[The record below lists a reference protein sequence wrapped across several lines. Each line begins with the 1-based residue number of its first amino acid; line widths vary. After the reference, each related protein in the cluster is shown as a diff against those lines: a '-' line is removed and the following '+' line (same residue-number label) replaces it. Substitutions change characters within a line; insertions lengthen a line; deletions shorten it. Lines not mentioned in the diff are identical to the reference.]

1 MEKRVYINMNLCTG
15 CRSCAAACAQG
26 HHKQGLLKHGAV
38 QETAMLPMHCRH
50 CNTPLC
56 LEVCPQEAIKKD
68 ENGTI
73 VRMSHLCVGCK
84 SCIMSCPFGIM
95 FAYSTWHVSPK
106 CDLCHDRL
114 EEGKGPRC
122 VATCTSGALVFE
134 ELAELEKKQKRA
146 VEGGRYFARFML
158 TR

>member
-26 HHKQGLLKHGAV
+26 HNGQGLLKHGKV
-38 QETAMLPMHCRH
+38 METALLPSHCRH
-50 CNTPLC
+50 CDTPLC

-73 VRMSHLCVGCK
+73 VRMSNLCIGCK
-84 SCIMSCPFGIM
+84 SCIMSCPFGVM
-95 FAYSTWHVSPK
+95 FMYSTWHVSPK

-114 EEGKGPRC
+114 EEGKKPRC

-134 ELAELEKKQKRA
+134 ELTELEKKHKRA
-146 VEGGRYFARFML
+146 VEGGRYFTRFFPW
-158 TR
+158 R